1 MFWVLGCKGYYFT
14 KKQGSSVKEI
24 VGFFNLPIFLNKDI
38 MNVRERDTGAGRPTV
53 GWSRKVREEGEKE
66 IRKQLG
72 HLSLERD
79 RAICKK

>member
-1 MFWVLGCKGYYFT
+1 M
-14 KKQGSSVKEI
+14 E
-24 VGFFNLPIFLNKDI
+24 IFLNKDI

-53 GWSRKVREEGEKE
+53 GRRVREEGEKE

-72 HLSLERD
+72 HLRLERD